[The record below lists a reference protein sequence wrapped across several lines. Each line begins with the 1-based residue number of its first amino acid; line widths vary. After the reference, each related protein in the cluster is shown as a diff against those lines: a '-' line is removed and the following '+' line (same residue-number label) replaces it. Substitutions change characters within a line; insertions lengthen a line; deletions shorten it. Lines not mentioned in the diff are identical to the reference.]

1 MLIRGL
7 TKYNEI
13 KQLVGLSVAVMQVT
27 VSVAIKYLES
37 SASHMQ
43 VTVSV
48 ANMWVTIFFVIM
60 QI

>member
-1 MLIRGL
+1 MKHSVTGM
-7 TKYNEI
+7 
-13 KQLVGLSVAVMQVT
+13 LVGLSVAVMQVT
-27 VSVAIKYLES
+27 VSLAIKYLES

-48 ANMWVTIFFVIM
+48 ANMWVTIFFVVM